1 MSNYYIMSNEES
13 ILNGIIDNNIK
24 YFIEKFDITD
34 KPNPCFK
41 EYFNDYIGGDLVDVD
56 EVYKNIVTNFDEKI
70 LDICEHCLTDD
81 LYLTF
86 FKGFLDY
93 LQGVSI
99 NYIEIYKILL
109 KSTKIA
115 DIIISES
122 VIFYS
127 ICDKVIKNDL
137 QETDDVFNL
146 FITILKNKNIRPHI
160 LDYFN
165 YRIDIC
171 KRGRDLMNIMDIT
184 YPYILEKFKANSFN
198 LKLILV
204 ILKLWTHGITTDKLI
219 RINDKET
226 NFLSIGF
233 YQLHKLLEYGLITI
247 YEEKD
252 FRIKESIKI
261 KNRLK
266 ESNPYD
272 KHILTLLDNKLETRL
287 KHIHELISNKK
298 VIRRINDFYGKTMC
312 WINNSSVNKDKEC
325 VDDILENVYI
335 FIKNNKS
342 ELNDNLTEMIVGIF
356 SNNSTKNPNIKINYL
371 NLFNAYLY
379 DIIDDNIRTT
389 GLQNFISWDTNINKI
404 MGSILDLSHDMKKSF
419 NNDEIYNMLYPMSV
433 LTNVF
438 NLTIYNLEDYRYHFD
453 QDKNDKYFKELIYDN
468 LNNFQFVVDEIL
480 GGLIKINGIES
491 GTILLSDEKQIEIED
506 EKDKINNLRIY
517 LDIFSKFI
525 IKSCKYHIKV
535 VLSSETRHCFGNILV
550 SLMTNLTVH
559 QKRYKVKDK
568 VDLKFSPIDIL
579 ITLKSI
585 FLSIIVNRD
594 DEAILVNLIGEHD
607 GYVKNS
613 VLRIINILI
622 KKDEIK
628 SLEYSYLSYFDNKI
642 NVKIDSNVDIEIPD
656 ELCDPLMDT
665 LIENPVML
673 PNDII
678 IDLGTISRH
687 LLTSETNPF
696 DRTPLTMELLEEY
709 NKKPCVKLLI
719 DEFKLKLK
727 EFSERI

>member
-1 MSNYYIMSNEES
+1 MSNEES

-24 YFIEKFDITD
+24 YFIEKFDITH

-56 EVYKNIVTNFDEKI
+56 EVYKNIETNFDEKI
-70 LDICEHCLTDD
+70 LDICEHCLTAD

-86 FKGFLDY
+86 IKGFLDY
-93 LQGVSI
+93 LHGTSI
-99 NYIEIYKILL
+99 NYIEIYSVLL
-109 KSTKIA
+109 KSTKITA
-115 DIIISES
+115 IIISES
-122 VIFYS
+122 DIFYS

-137 QETDDVFNL
+137 RDTDDVFKL
-146 FITILKNKNIRPHI
+146 FTDMIKNKSIRPHI
-160 LDYFN
+160 LEYFN
-165 YRIDIC
+165 YRIELC
-171 KRGRDLMNIMDIT
+171 KREREIMNVMHIT
-184 YPYILEKFKANSFN
+184 YPYILEKFKFNSFN
-198 LKLILV
+198 INLILV
-204 ILKLWTHGITTDKLI
+204 MLQLWTRGITTEKLFK
-219 RINDKET
+219 INETET

-233 YQLHKLLEYGLITI
+233 YQLHKLLEYGLINI

-252 FRIKESIKI
+252 FRIKESAKI
-261 KNRLK
+261 KSLLK
-266 ESNPYD
+266 ESTTYD
-272 KHILTLLDNKLETRL
+272 KHMLTLLDNKLETRL
-287 KHIHELISNKK
+287 KNIHELIYKK
-298 VIRRINDFYGKTMC
+298 TVIRCINEFYDKTMR
-312 WINNSSVNKDKEC
+312 WINNSSFNDKEC
-325 VDDILENVYI
+325 VNDILENVYT
-335 FIKNNKS
+335 FIKNNKT
-342 ELNDNLTEMIVGIF
+342 ELNDNLTKMIVDIF
-356 SNNSTKNPNIKINYL
+356 SNNITKNPNIKINYL

-379 DIIDDNIRTT
+379 DIIDVNIRTT
-389 GLQNFISWDTNINKI
+389 GLPKFVSWDTNINKI

-438 NLTIYNLEDYRYHFD
+438 NLTIYNLEDYRYYFD
-453 QDKNDKYFKELIYDN
+453 QHKNDKYFKELIYDN

-491 GTILLSDEKQIEIED
+491 GTIILSDEKQIEIED

-525 IKSCKYHIKV
+525 IKSCKYHINV

-622 KKDEIK
+622 KKENIK
-628 SLEYSYLSYFDNKI
+628 PLEYSYLSYFDNKI
-642 NVKIDSNVDIEIPD
+642 NVKIDSNVDVEIPD
-656 ELCDPLMDT
+656 ELCDPLMAT

-673 PNDII
+673 PNEII
-678 IDLGTISRH
+678 IDLDTISRH

-709 NKKPCVKLLI
+709 NKKPCVKNTI
-719 DEFKLKLK
+719 DEFKMKLK
-727 EFSERI
+727 EFGDN